1 MKSFK
6 VPLILVLVLGCLVG
20 LAYWDEWKTKGEE
33 DAAKTKNLLFS
44 FEPADVVG
52 LTYQHT
58 PPSGSVSSPAGGV
71 KLSLKKTDGQ
81 WDVVTPL
88 QDRAD
93 AEIVSQMLQTV
104 SQFKFEKKLTPDKS
118 RWAEYGLEN
127 PEYSLSLTIPGKEPI
142 RLMVGNKAPV
152 GYGVYL
158 RTGGGDEVYV
168 ASQYVA
174 TAMAKT
180 LYDFRY
186 KKVFPTDMSKLD
198 KLTFMGADRI
208 AVVIEK
214 AGENWQVSKPEVAPA
229 DRQALEE
236 FLSSL
241 RAVGI
246 EEFIDQPSELL
257 QKSLRLESGAGQ
269 MVAQVGW
276 RSGSTEDLI
285 TVVANNEEVY
295 AYRSPDQQI
304 LRLGKGKAK
313 YFKMALKDFKDV
325 RVLRM
330 NSVKIAKVRIDQIDF
345 VKEKDD
351 WFSES
356 ELKIKDRK
364 QKDHIR
370 LLLVDLEMAKPD
382 VSRDLDGAMRQT
394 LGTHKHE
401 IALYDDSNMTTP
413 TVVRIWQDKGDSEKI
428 WVSHDDKMIHQ
439 IPADILHN
447 LTEESFQ
454 QYRSQ
459 DNEQEMDGEMDE
471 GLDPHN
477 HGLHGS

>member
-6 VPLILVLVLGCLVG
+6 VPLILVLVLGSLVG

-33 DAAKTKNLLFS
+33 DAAKTKNLLFA
-44 FEPADVVG
+44 FEPEDVVE
-52 LTYQHT
+52 LTYRHAT
-58 PPSGSVSSPAGGV
+58 VSGSASAPVSEV
-71 KLSLKKTDGQ
+71 ELSLKKTDGQ
-81 WDVVTPL
+81 WNMVRPL

-93 AEIVSQMLQTV
+93 ADIVAQLLQTV
-104 SQFKFEKKLTPDKS
+104 SQIKFEKKLAVDKS
-118 RWAEYGLEN
+118 RWAEYGLER
-127 PEYSLSLTIPGKEPI
+127 PEYSLSLTLPGQEP
-142 RLMVGNKAPV
+142 LFLVVGNKAPV

-158 RTGGGDEVYV
+158 RTGSGDEVYV

-174 TAMAKT
+174 TAMSKN

-186 KKVFPTDMSKLD
+186 KKVFPTDLAKLD

-208 AVVIEK
+208 SVVMEK
-214 AGENWQVSKPEVAPA
+214 AGENWQMSKPEVVPA
-229 DRQALEE
+229 DKQEMEE

-241 RAVGI
+241 RGVGI

-257 QKSLRLESGAGQ
+257 QKSLRLESGAGKLL
-269 MVAQVGW
+269 AQVGW
-276 RSGSTEDLI
+276 RVENIEDLI
-285 TVVANNEEVY
+285 TVVENNEEAY
-295 AYRSPDQQI
+295 AYRSADKQI
-304 LRLGKGKAK
+304 LRLGKGKTK
-313 YFKMALKDFKDV
+313 YFKKAIKEFKDV

-330 NSVKIAKVRIDQIDF
+330 NSVKVAKVRIDQMVFI
-345 VKEKDD
+345 KEKDD
-351 WFSES
+351 WFNEA
-356 ELKIKDRK
+356 ELKTKERK

-370 LLLVDLEMAKPD
+370 LFLVDLEMAKPD
-382 VSRDLDGAMRQT
+382 VSRDLDAVMRQS
-394 LGTHKHE
+394 LGAHKHE
-401 IALYDDSNMTTP
+401 IALYDDGNKDTP
-413 TVVRIWQDKGDSEKI
+413 TVVRIWLDKGDSEKI
-428 WVSHDDKMIHQ
+428 WLSHDDKKIHQ

-459 DNEQEMDGEMDE
+459 DNDQEMGGEMDD